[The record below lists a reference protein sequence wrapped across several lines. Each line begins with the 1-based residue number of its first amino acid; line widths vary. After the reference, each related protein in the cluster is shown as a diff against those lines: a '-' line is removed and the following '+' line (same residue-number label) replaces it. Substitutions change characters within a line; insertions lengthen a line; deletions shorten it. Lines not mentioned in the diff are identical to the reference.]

1 MCAGAVE
8 TAKRLAGQAIRPAMK
23 PLRELVRFATSCLIS
38 DFAQVTMEASIEQLL
53 KLFDAT
59 SCLSVGVAHLEV

>member
-1 MCAGAVE
+1 
-8 TAKRLAGQAIRPAMK
+8 MK